1 MSSGI
6 LTQNFLSAGISIAE
20 GDLTDMGQPA
30 SNQFVSAGG
39 FAVTSLAR

>member
-6 LTQNFLSAGISIAE
+6 LTQTFLSAGIALAE
-20 GDLTDMGQPA
+20 GDLTETVQQP

-39 FAVTSLAR
+39 FAVTSIAR